1 MNAVRTRFCSNCH
14 QLTTSSLSA
23 VINCLSPSVVS
34 PPLPVIITR
43 WHPTFLCGNDRAGGL
58 LPSRTIQE
66 LSGCHSIAPDLSVQW
81 WLAVKAYFTG
91 VDKTSISGEV
101 CVGFTFLRT
110 VRSPRHPHCLL
121 PECAEPSPAGS
132 RPCRCPDGC
141 CPAPGPGRRQRSAM
155 VIRSALTAIL
165 PTGGRTRRLPRRV
178 GRSQPW
184 SITLAPHQCR
194 RRLPRCVH

>member
-121 PECAEPSPAGS
+121 PECAEPSPQVA
-132 RPCRCPDGC
+132 DL
-141 CPAPGPGRRQRSAM
+141 A
-155 VIRSALTAIL
+155 
-165 PTGGRTRRLPRRV
+165 LPRWV
-178 GRSQPW
+178 LPSAWPRSPPAVCHGNPVC
-184 SITLAPHQCR
+184 SHSDLANWRANSKTSSPGG
-194 RRLPRCVH
+194 